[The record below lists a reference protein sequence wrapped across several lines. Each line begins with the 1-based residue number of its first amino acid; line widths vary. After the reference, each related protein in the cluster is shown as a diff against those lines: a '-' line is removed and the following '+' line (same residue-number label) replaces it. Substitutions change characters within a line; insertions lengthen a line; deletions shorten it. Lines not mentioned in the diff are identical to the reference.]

1 MAVLGKSPVNWL
13 NQLGLPPSREKISV
27 GSAPTEASRA
37 SAVSAVLF
45 AIGPFTVNKPDP
57 GGLGPPLG
65 ILPCEV
71 LIPLKPPNTEGILI
85 DPPPSEPV
93 PRGIIPEHRAA
104 EVPPEE
110 PPGEYSRFQGFLVD
124 PKGALS
130 VLPLCPNSGVF
141 VFPKTT
147 QP

>member
-37 SAVSAVLF
+37 SAVSAVVF

-65 ILPCEV
+65 ILP
-71 LIPLKPPNTEGILI
+71 
-85 DPPPSEPV
+85 
-93 PRGIIPEHRAA
+93 
-104 EVPPEE
+104 
-110 PPGEYSRFQGFLVD
+110 
-124 PKGALS
+124 
-130 VLPLCPNSGVF
+130 
-141 VFPKTT
+141 
-147 QP
+147 